1 MKVVLILATLFV
13 FVSLLLNGARRRG
26 KLNDK
31 ANRAV
36 AGLASS
42 MRIFVYGLLFFV
54 GLVCLAVAWQSYSGG
69 H

>member
-1 MKVVLILATLFV
+1 MKFVLILATLFV
-13 FVSLLLNGARRRG
+13 FISLLLNGARRKG
-26 KLNDK
+26 KLNED

-54 GLVCLAVAWQSYSGG
+54 GIVCLAVAWQSIA
-69 H
+69 

>member
-1 MKVVLILATLFV
+1 MKAVLILATLFV
-13 FVSLLLNGARRRG
+13 FISMLLNAARNRG
-26 KLNDK
+26 KLDDK

-54 GLVCLAVAWQSYSGG
+54 GIVCLAVAWQSL
-69 H
+69 

>member
-1 MKVVLILATLFV
+1 MKIVLILATLFV
-13 FVSLLLNGARRRG
+13 FVSMLLNAARRRG
-26 KLNDK
+26 KLDNK

-36 AGLASS
+36 AELATS

-54 GLVCLAVAWQSYSGG
+54 GFVCLAVAWQSL